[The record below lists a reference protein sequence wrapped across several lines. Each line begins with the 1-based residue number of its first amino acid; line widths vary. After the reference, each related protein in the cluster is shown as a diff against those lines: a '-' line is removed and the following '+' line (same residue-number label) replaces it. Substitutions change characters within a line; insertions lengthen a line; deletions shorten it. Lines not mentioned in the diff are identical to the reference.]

1 MYARPQRNERY
12 TVHKTSEEE
21 RCLRHRHVR
30 RTTRSAPVPVGSRA
44 PPTLFPSCLLCSY
57 IIRLPTGNVTCAAST
72 PKLSLCLCWASVVFP
87 EVPAHVLIAC
97 GDKRKQSWSPSFPP
111 PLHTHKR
118 GVVLLWCAGLCRGE
132 AGGTGGGRSRRECPR
147 HRHVRRTTRS
157 APVPPALLPLCLFLD
172 FYHTFACRKRDVQQY
187 DSKFTTCSLTQNCH
201 DCTRL
206 VTLTLAASPISA
218 TFPPPHHL
226 YAMCWC
232 QALLIVQLTHTH
244 SRQIL

>member
-57 IIRLPTGNVTCAAST
+57 IIRLPTRNVTCAAST

-97 GDKRKQSWSPSFPP
+97 GDKRKQLVPLLPP
-111 PLHTHKR
+111 PPSTHTS
-118 GVVLLWCAGLCRGE
+118 VVLRCCGVQVCVVGKQEVLVAEGADGNARGID
-132 AGGTGGGRSRRECPR
+132 TCVGRLDPPVPVGSR
-147 HRHVRRTTRS
+147 
-157 APVPPALLPLCLFLD
+157 APPALLPLCLFLD

-218 TFPPPHHL
+218 TFPPPITFTQCVGVRPCL
-226 YAMCWC
+226 
-232 QALLIVQLTHTH
+232 
-244 SRQIL
+244 